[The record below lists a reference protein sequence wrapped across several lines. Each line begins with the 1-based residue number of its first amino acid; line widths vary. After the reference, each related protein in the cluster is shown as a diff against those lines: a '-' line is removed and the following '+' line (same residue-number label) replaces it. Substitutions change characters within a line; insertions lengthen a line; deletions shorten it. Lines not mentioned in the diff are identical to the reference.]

1 MFRSIWPPLVSN
13 AEANSSTVESVS
25 LSFGKMSVTYTAQ
38 NPDGTKGATKVGQWD
53 LMAVTA

>member
-1 MFRSIWPPLVSN
+1 
-13 AEANSSTVESVS
+13 VS